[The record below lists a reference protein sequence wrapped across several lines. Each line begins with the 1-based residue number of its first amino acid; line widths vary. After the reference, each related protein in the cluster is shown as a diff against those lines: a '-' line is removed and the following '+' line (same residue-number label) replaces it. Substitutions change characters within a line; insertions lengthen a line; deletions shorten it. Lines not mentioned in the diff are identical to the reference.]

1 VANSHNSLTEGNN
14 LLINLDPASHW
25 LVGQLF
31 GIHLFAVLGG
41 FLIGAAAVLLY
52 FTIGRIAGVSGIFF
66 AGLNQGGLWRW
77 LFLGGMVAGSGLTGQ
92 LFPYLN
98 VVSRPEPGFGVLIVA
113 GLLVGWGTRQG
124 SGCTSGHG
132 VCGLGRLAPRS
143 LVAVLVFMAAGVF
156 TASLLRHWLGMSA

>member
-1 VANSHNSLTEGNN
+1 M
-14 LLINLDPASHW
+14 LINLDPASHW

-52 FTIGRIAGVSGIFF
+52 FTIGRIAGVSGILF

-98 VVSRPEPGFGVLIVA
+98 VVSRPEPGLGVLIVA